1 MSRKKLP
8 TDFIKVQNDIRR
20 NASRLQD
27 SLRDLAEWEQ
37 TVKKKDLAIREK
49 VKGKKR
55 IPAVRGSGR
64 KVYAGSTGGGGAV
77 QPHPWLNPCVS
88 SCTKRKSKENSV
100 IAESS
105 KTADK

>member
-49 VKGKKR
+49 VKGKK
-55 IPAVRGSGR
+55 
-64 KVYAGSTGGGGAV
+64 KST
-77 QPHPWLNPCVS
+77 L
-88 SCTKRKSKENSV
+88 
-100 IAESS
+100 
-105 KTADK
+105 